1 VAARIGPNHEN
12 GVITSSL
19 PCRPSLETKAGPIRI
34 AIAGGH
40 PVIRG
45 VVRLACASLAN
56 TVVVAEVA
64 QMAEVQAIAGSSP
77 DLLVLDLDL
86 ADGDGLDALRVL
98 RAGGFTADVL
108 AITERTDGA
117 VVLEALK
124 LNVRG
129 YVNKSDDL
137 RFIAPAIQ
145 AVVSGQRLIAE
156 DLERSAVAA
165 LGRLAKQ
172 ARDSSEMSAKMTAR
186 ERQILAMVSDG
197 LTMQQIG
204 RRLTISPRTVETHVG
219 KLYRKLGVRTRVEA
233 VSKAASLGL
242 IDLQ

>member
-1 VAARIGPNHEN
+1 MIAPH
-12 GVITSSL
+12 L
-19 PCRPSLETKAGPIRI
+19 PSETLQTKVGPIRI

-40 PVIRG
+40 PVIRR

-64 QMAEVQAIAGSSP
+64 QLAEVQAIGELSP

-108 AITERTDGA
+108 AITDRTDGA

-124 LNVRG
+124 LDVRG
-129 YVNKSDDL
+129 YINKSDDL
-137 RFIAPAIQ
+137 RFVAPAIQ
-145 AVVSGQRLIAE
+145 AVASGERLIAE
-156 DLERSAVAA
+156 DLGRAAVAA

-172 ARDSSEMSAKMTAR
+172 ARESSEMSERLTSR
-186 ERQILAMVSDG
+186 EREILTMVSDG

-204 RRLTISPRTVETHVG
+204 RRLSISPRTVETHLG
-219 KLYRKLGVRTRVEA
+219 KLYRKLGVRTRVQA
-233 VSKAASLGL
+233 VSMAASLGL
-242 IDLQ
+242 IDLN